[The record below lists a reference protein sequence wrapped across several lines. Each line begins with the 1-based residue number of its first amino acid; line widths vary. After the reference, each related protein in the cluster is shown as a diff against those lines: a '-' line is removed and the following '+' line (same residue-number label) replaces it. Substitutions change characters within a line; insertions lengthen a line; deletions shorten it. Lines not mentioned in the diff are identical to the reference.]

1 MKLKSIQSY
10 KILQV
15 ILITAL
21 FIYLYMRGLPTTDI
35 IVVGVLFTAFTLVTH
50 IKAVSLG
57 MIYTANDEEFY
68 KTMINEI
75 PQERKG
81 QS

>member
-10 KILQV
+10 KILQIV
-15 ILITAL
+15 LGSAL

-50 IKAVSLG
+50 IKAITLG
-57 MIYTANDEEFY
+57 MIYTAHDEEFY
-68 KTMINEI
+68 ETMINEI
-75 PQERKG
+75 PSDRKG
-81 QS
+81 RS